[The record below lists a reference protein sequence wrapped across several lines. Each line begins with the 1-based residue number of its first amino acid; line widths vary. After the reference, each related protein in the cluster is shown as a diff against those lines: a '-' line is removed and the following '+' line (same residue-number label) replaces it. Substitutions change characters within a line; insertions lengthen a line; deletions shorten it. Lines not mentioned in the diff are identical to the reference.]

1 MLRDNFFSGI
11 GVGEAAWY
19 ELYPDYSLSGIEAAP
34 HSHNLFIQIALEQGI
49 FGLVV
54 FLVILFMLLRISFKL
69 FSKMARNDDIA
80 ENTKINTRLM
90 ISGPICGLAA
100 VLLQGLTDYSWYNY
114 RVYLMFWLV
123 LALIPALVKNAE
135 REDIVDKTD
144 IMGRHE
150 SSEQA
155 SIDIKLS
162 DSDYLSNSDY

>member
-54 FLVILFMLLRISFKL
+54 FFIILFLLIRTSFNL
-69 FSKMARNDDIA
+69 FARMAKKSDSVTEVSRY
-80 ENTKINTRLM
+80 NTRLAVA
-90 ISGPICGLAA
+90 GPLCGLAG

-123 LALIPALVKNAE
+123 LGLIPALIKNADRSMAADSV
-135 REDIVDKTD
+135 REQNSAECATV
-144 IMGRHE
+144 
-150 SSEQA
+150 
-155 SIDIKLS
+155 DIKLKS
-162 DSDYLSNSDY
+162 DE